1 MKIPITSGFEA
12 LVFKASRRI
21 EDIYEL
27 TYIRKDGSRF
37 PVVVSVT
44 SLRDAKDKII
54 GYLLIGIDNTARKLL
69 DKERVQLYVALKE
82 KNIELEVATS
92 LAEKS
97 NLAKSEFL
105 SKMSHELRTPLNAI
119 LGFAQL
125 LELGAPAPTDAQ
137 IVRLHQIIKAGW
149 YLLELINEILDLAV
163 IESGKISLSKEAVSM
178 TEVMRECQ
186 SMTESQAEKRGITMI
201 LMPFDNTLVCSW

>member
-1 MKIPITSGFEA
+1 M
-12 LVFKASRRI
+12 
-21 EDIYEL
+21 
-27 TYIRKDGSRF
+27 
-37 PVVVSVT
+37 T